1 MCAAVAPNGV
11 LQVSPSLMETTRKD
25 PRSLTNLNDILSCL
39 SSFQSEEAE
48 LSNSLTEL
56 LSARE
61 PIVAS
66 LSRLQ
71 FLAPHLDELHL
82 QASLLSEKVSSTA
95 QTADRVGGKV
105 RSLDEEMRR
114 VRESAE
120 RVGQVMELKVI
131 CLYIGLDENVIPHAT
146 LYSYHWHLFSLLLII
161 RIGNLPRDIVLGLCH
176 CPWKSSRV
184 RLPRALLF
192 VHILHLSRTL
202 FSIVCKAYIRESSAT
217 CPDTTGCARTAPVNI
232 PTSFRSS
239 VS

>member
-1 MCAAVAPNGV
+1 MCAAIAPNGV
-11 LQVSPSLMETTRKD
+11 LKTAQSPMETARQD
-25 PRSLTNLNDILSCL
+25 PRYLTNLNDILSCL

-71 FLAPHLDELHL
+71 SLVPHLDELHL

-95 QTADRVGGKV
+95 QTAGRVGGKV

-131 CLYIGLDENVIPHAT
+131 GLYIGLVGNVIPHAI
-146 LYSYHWHLFSLLLII
+146 LYSHLWHLYSHLLIA
-161 RIGNLPRDIVLGLCH
+161 RIGNLRRDIVLGLCR
-176 CPWKSSRV
+176 CRWKSFLV

-192 VHILHLSRTL
+192 VHILYLSRTL
-202 FSIVCKAYIRESSAT
+202 FSFFIFLYFYKAYIRESPAT
-217 CPDTTGCARTAPVNI
+217 CSDVTGCARTAFVNI
-232 PTSFRSS
+232 PTSF
-239 VS
+239 